1 MKAGF
6 VGAMNPWTPL
16 VAATFGWAAGSVLT
30 RAVLLRGVNTWTVIP
45 LRMLFALISL
55 AAVIVATRRFW
66 TTDLRAW
73 RRGLVLGTLAMGV
86 PMVLMTLAFEDLPVS
101 LGGLLVALIPL
112 STIGAAHFLV
122 EGERFQA
129 RTLPGMLLALV
140 GSALLVGA
148 GGSAEGV
155 DNLWRGVVLMVAGVL
170 AAGIGGA
177 LSRRYALEVP
187 SDDLV
192 LPQFSVN
199 TVLVAVALPL
209 VFGFDVETVDPASW
223 WMIAGVGV
231 LGTTLAFGSFLVA
244 AGINPASRLALI
256 SYAIP
261 VLSVLLAV
269 VFLGESLTLMM
280 IAGAVLILVG
290 VVLAERF
297 TSTHV
302 PEPGVA
308 TATP

>member
-1 MKAGF
+1 LKVAF
-6 VGAMNPWTPL
+6 VPAMNPWTPL
-16 VAATFGWAAGSVLT
+16 AAATFGWAAGSVLT
-30 RAVLLRGVNTWTVIP
+30 RAVLVRGVTTWTMIP
-45 LRMLFALISL
+45 LRMLFALLSL
-55 AAVIVATRRFW
+55 VAVIVSTRRFW
-66 TTDLRAW
+66 TTDPRAW
-73 RRGLVLGTLAMGV
+73 RRGLVLGSLAMAL

-112 STIGAAHFLV
+112 STIAAAHFLV

-129 RTLPGMLLALV
+129 RTLPGMLLALA

-148 GGSAEGV
+148 GGSAAGV
-155 DNLWRGVVLMVAGVL
+155 DNLWRGVALMVAGVL

-177 LSRRYALEVP
+177 LSRRFALEVP

-209 VFGFDVETVDPASW
+209 VFGFDSTTLDQASW

-231 LGTTLAFGSFLVA
+231 LGTTLAFGSFLMA

-269 VFLGESLTLMM
+269 VFLGETLTLAM
-280 IAGAVLILVG
+280 IGGAVLILVG
-290 VVLAERF
+290 VVLAERSS
-297 TSTHV
+297 STHI

-308 TATP
+308 TAR

>member
-129 RTLPGMLLALV
+129 RTLPGMLL
-140 GSALLVGA
+140 
-148 GGSAEGV
+148 
-155 DNLWRGVVLMVAGVL
+155 
-170 AAGIGGA
+170 
-177 LSRRYALEVP
+177 
-187 SDDLV
+187 DL
-192 LPQFSVN
+192 
-199 TVLVAVALPL
+199 
-209 VFGFDVETVDPASW
+209 FG
-223 WMIAGVGV
+223 
-231 LGTTLAFGSFLVA
+231 
-244 AGINPASRLALI
+244 
-256 SYAIP
+256 
-261 VLSVLLAV
+261 
-269 VFLGESLTLMM
+269 
-280 IAGAVLILVG
+280 
-290 VVLAERF
+290 
-297 TSTHV
+297 
-302 PEPGVA
+302 
-308 TATP
+308 